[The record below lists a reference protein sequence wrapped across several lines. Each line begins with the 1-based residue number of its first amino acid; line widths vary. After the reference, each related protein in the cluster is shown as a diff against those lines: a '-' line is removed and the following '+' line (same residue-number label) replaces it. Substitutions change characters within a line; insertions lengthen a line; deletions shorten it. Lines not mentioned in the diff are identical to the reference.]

1 MARPSLSPGEKM
13 TTISFRA
20 NPASIRR
27 ILSAIGDR
35 GVKKSEVF
43 RILIEEASDAAISRA
58 IKKAELEQL
67 KVLSSLSVNDL
78 KLRRVAA
85 LKTVAWIDA
94 QLAAAS
100 QQILSK

>member
-67 KVLSSLSVNDL
+67 KVLSSLSVNDPEEERSITSEPQSSFL
-78 KLRRVAA
+78 VRRA
-85 LKTVAWIDA
+85 LSGMSPK
-94 QLAAAS
+94 
-100 QQILSK
+100 